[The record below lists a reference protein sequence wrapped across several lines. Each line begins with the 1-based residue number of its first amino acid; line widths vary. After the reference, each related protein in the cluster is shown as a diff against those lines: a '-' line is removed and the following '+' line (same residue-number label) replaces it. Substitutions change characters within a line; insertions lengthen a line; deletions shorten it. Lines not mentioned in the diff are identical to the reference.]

1 MKELL
6 KYRCFINDEI
16 KDVFYFYELPTNKDM
31 IFVCTN
37 LADNKGHFIPKEQL
51 MMSTGKYD
59 SNGKLIFEGDI
70 VTTKFN
76 GLDSKVTFLVVWNDK
91 EALFDGKILKREGA
105 GGYFIAHQDYLY
117 YIIGDDSKGHKTEIV
132 GNKFQNQSLI
142 NDLMKV

>member
-6 KYRCFINDEI
+6 KYRCFINNEI

-37 LADNKGHFIPKEQL
+37 LDDNKGHFIPKEQL

-76 GLDSKVTFLVVWNDK
+76 GLDSKVSFLVVWNDK
-91 EALFDGKILKREGA
+91 EALFDGKILKRLDRQNSLSMG
-105 GGYFIAHQDYLY
+105 IPN
-117 YIIGDDSKGHKTEIV
+117 IIILNRQKRLVKNNMVLNSIFRLKNLLKKDQRK
-132 GNKFQNQSLI
+132 
-142 NDLMKV
+142 